1 MGKDA
6 KKAVVSDEWRNKN
19 VEERLEFSL
28 IKVCN
33 TDSEMPCYKDI
44 LCVILRFW
52 SLILFILCTC
62 IHSTHTMVFLIS
74 ASNFYQISHLFE
86 FFSMKTKILIH

>member
-28 IKVCN
+28 IKVWN
-33 TDSEMPCYKDI
+33 TDSEIPCYKDI
-44 LCVILRFW
+44 LCVILN
-52 SLILFILCTC
+52 FIYIMYMYTQYSFNCVLNFCQQ
-62 IHSTHTMVFLIS
+62 FLQNKSFIWI
-74 ASNFYQISHLFE
+74 F
-86 FFSMKTKILIH
+86 

>member
-28 IKVCN
+28 IKVC
-33 TDSEMPCYKDI
+33 TVTQL
-44 LCVILRFW
+44 LCGKCQK
-52 SLILFILCTC
+52 S
-62 IHSTHTMVFLIS
+62 
-74 ASNFYQISHLFE
+74 
-86 FFSMKTKILIH
+86 

>member
-28 IKVCN
+28 IKVC
-33 TDSEMPCYKDI
+33 TSRHHTVWEMSSMLSYRVYVLRYCKPTFLFVMTGRDFDSDKQVCINEFFQP
-44 LCVILRFW
+44 
-52 SLILFILCTC
+52 SLI
-62 IHSTHTMVFLIS
+62 SKK
-74 ASNFYQISHLFE
+74 YRY
-86 FFSMKTKILIH
+86 